1 MSLSFP
7 PMNNLA
13 TVPITIANSN
23 TLVAL
28 TSPSTITMTA
38 ISSASGIVSINR
50 ATDISVVYRG

>member
-7 PMNNLA
+7 SMNNLG

-23 TLVAL
+23 TLVAP

-38 ISSASGIVSINR
+38 ISSASGMVSTNR
-50 ATDISVVYRG
+50 AADISVVYRG